1 MIDRRPSTSSSSQ
14 PRVDGKF
21 LAAGGRRFLVKG
33 VAYGTFA
40 PDPAG
45 GQFPTSDRIAQDF
58 GLMAEAGINT
68 VRTYTV
74 PSEPLLDEAARHGL
88 HVMVGM
94 PWAQH
99 TAFLDDPQLV
109 RQVRQD
115 AVATVRRLATHPAAL
130 MFAVGNEI
138 GPAIVRWHGQRRI
151 ERFLRD
157 LYEEIK
163 SAVPES
169 LLTYVNFPPTEYLDL
184 DAFDV
189 CAFNVYL
196 HREEDLRA
204 YLARLQQIAGAR
216 PLLLAEA
223 GADAVREGADGQ
235 ARITAMHLRAAFAE
249 GACGAV
255 AFSWTDEW
263 WRGGHSVEDWAFG
276 LVDAERQP
284 KPALV
289 AVETAF
295 RDAPFAPDERAR
307 WPKVSVI
314 VCAYNA
320 ADTLD
325 DCLSSLA
332 ALTYPN
338 CEVIVVNDGSR
349 DTTGAIAR
357 RHTGVRIVDV
367 PNGGLAAARNVGLA
381 AADGEIVAYTDAD
394 TRVDP
399 DWLTYLVQPFLT
411 QDVVGSGG
419 PNIVPQDDP
428 WIAQSVARAPGGPV
442 HVLLDD
448 RVAEHVPGCNMAFRR
463 DALLA
468 IGGFNPLFQ
477 CAGDDVDICWRLQAK
492 GLRIGFAPSAL
503 VWHHHRQT
511 IAAFWRQQV
520 GYGEGEVRLVA
531 HHPEKFAGSDMLW
544 RGRIYSPLPFIR
556 SFTRSRV
563 STGVWGTAAFPSVYS
578 TGARLLQFFPHSLA
592 WITASTVLLAVGAL
606 GQLTPSHG
614 AAWLLFALGALGWT
628 TTIVR
633 CVMFARRSDLKGLSA
648 IGQWS
653 SARSR
658 LLYQLLIA
666 WLHLLQP
673 LARMRGRA
681 RGMWTRP
688 QVVAP
693 VPVTPQASTITVP
706 SFRDARGAVLLLLGG
721 SVERSFWSESWVA
734 HPALLTELADVLRA
748 SRSSL
753 VVDVD
758 DGWRADR
765 DVSLA
770 CGSWGWLHVRAL
782 VEEHSDGR
790 CLARVGTH
798 LRPSLAGTVQ
808 ALALA
813 VPLVMVSSAALALRW
828 PLVNAVALMATVA
841 IGARATWQTTQ
852 ARTVLDRAL
861 TRVAAVRG
869 MALLPVPVV
878 VRGRVRRG
886 LPSAAG
892 ALQTTI
898 VAMLIGS
905 AGLGALSIARETMAP
920 DFATSVATVD
930 SWQATAGGVA
940 VGVSGDLFV
949 ANADGFIER
958 LRPRPPLDAV
968 WTADDVGTAGYP
980 VLGSPIP
987 FETAADIALAPNGDI
1002 YVADARNNRVCRIDR
1017 ATGKIVTIATI
1028 VRPGPGGPA
1037 GDARHRSPAERVALS
1052 GPSAVAVAHNG
1063 NLYIAD
1069 TLNNR
1074 IRIIEPATGLMRS
1087 IAGDGGTGDGAGIGD
1102 DGPALR
1108 AHLRQPSGLAVAPNG
1123 DLYIADTGHNRVR
1136 RIDASTGIITT
1147 VAGGGTA
1154 PTLGDGGPA
1163 TSASLAGPIGLALVS
1178 KDQQLTIYVADSL
1191 NDRVRVI
1198 DATGRIFTL
1207 TGPDRVVAP
1216 VRIAYHPAGWLY
1228 IKDASPDGVTAVAA
1242 TTPLRTDHALARAR
1256 GAGRRVM

>member
-1 MIDRRPSTSSSSQ
+1 MITDRRPSTSSSQ

-21 LAAGGRRFLVKG
+21 LAVGGRRFLVKG

-40 PDPAG
+40 PDPDG
-45 GQFPTSDRIAQDF
+45 VQFPASDRMAQDF
-58 GLMAEAGINT
+58 RLMAEAGINT

-74 PSEPLLDEAARHGL
+74 PPEPLLDEAARQGL
-88 HVMVGM
+88 RVMVGM

-99 TAFLDDPQLV
+99 IAFLDDPQLV
-109 RQVRQD
+109 RQIRQD
-115 AVATVRRLATHPAAL
+115 AVATVRRLAAPPAAL

-138 GPAIVRWHGQRRI
+138 APAIVRWHGQRRI

-157 LYEEIK
+157 LYEEVK
-163 SAVPES
+163 SAAPES
-169 LLTYVNFPPTEYLDL
+169 LLTYVNFPPTAYLDL
-184 DAFDV
+184 DVFDV
-189 CAFNVYL
+189 CAFNVYV

-223 GADAVREGADGQ
+223 GADSIREGADGQ

-249 GACGAV
+249 GACGAI

-289 AVETAF
+289 SVETVF
-295 RDAPFAPDERAR
+295 QDAPFTSDERAR

-357 RHTGVRIVDV
+357 LHAGVRIVEV

-381 AADGEIVAYTDAD
+381 AATGEIVAYTDAD

-419 PNIVPQDDP
+419 PNVVPQDDP
-428 WIAQSVARAPGGPV
+428 WIAQSVARSPGGPV

-468 IGGFNPLFQ
+468 IGGFNPVFQ
-477 CAGDDVDICWRLQAK
+477 RAGDDVDICWRLQAK

-511 IAAFWRQQV
+511 IGAFWRQQV
-520 GYGEGEVRLVA
+520 GYGEGEVWLVA

-563 STGVWGTAAFPSVYS
+563 STGVWGTAPFPSVYS

-592 WITASTVLLAVGAL
+592 WITASTVLLAAGAL
-606 GQLTPSHG
+606 GQLTPSHS
-614 AAWLLFALGALGWT
+614 AAWLLLALGALGWT

-658 LLYQLLIA
+658 LVYRLLIA

-673 LARMRGRA
+673 LARMRGRI
-681 RGMWTRP
+681 RGMWSRP

-693 VPVTPQASTITVP
+693 EHVTPQAWKTTVP
-706 SFRDARGAVLLLLGG
+706 SFGDARSAVSLLLGG
-721 SVERSFWSESWVA
+721 SVERSFWSQSWVA
-734 HPALLTELADVLRA
+734 HSTLLTELAGVLRA
-748 SRSSL
+748 ARPSPVIDL
-753 VVDVD
+753 D

-765 DVSLA
+765 DLSLA
-770 CGSWGWLHVRAL
+770 CGGWGWLHVRLL
-782 VEEHSDGR
+782 VEEHQDGR
-790 CLARVGTH
+790 SLARVGTH

-813 VPLVMVSSAALALRW
+813 VPLVMAASAALALRW
-828 PLVNAVALMATVA
+828 PLVSAAALLAAVAIAV
-841 IGARATWQTTQ
+841 RATWQTAHT
-852 ARTVLDRAL
+852 REAL
-861 TRVAAVRG
+861 TRALARVTAVRG
-869 MALLPVPVV
+869 MVPLSVQPVEV
-878 VRGRVRRG
+878 RVRRR
-886 LPSAAG
+886 LPSVAG
-892 ALQTTI
+892 AIQTAI
-898 VAMLIGS
+898 VAMLVGS
-905 AGLGALSIARETMAP
+905 AGLGALSIARETMATHS
-920 DFATSVATVD
+920 ATSVATAD
-930 SWQATAGGVA
+930 AWQAAAGGVA
-940 VGVSGDLFV
+940 VGLSGDLYV
-949 ANADGFIER
+949 ANGDGFIER

-968 WTADDVGTAGYP
+968 WTADDIGTAGYP

-1017 ATGKIVTIATI
+1017 ATGKIVTI
-1028 VRPGPGGPA
+1028 VQPPGPHGFTR
-1037 GDARHRSPAERVALS
+1037 DANYRNPTEAVALS

-1063 NLYIAD
+1063 DLYVAD

-1074 IRIIEPATGLMRS
+1074 VRIIGHTTGLIRT
-1087 IAGDGGTGDGAGIGD
+1087 IAGDGATGDGGVGD

-1108 AHLRQPSGLAVAPNG
+1108 AHLKGPSGLAVAPNG

-1136 RIDASTGIITT
+1136 RVHALTGIITT
-1147 VAGGGTA
+1147 VAGDGTA
-1154 PTLGDGGPA
+1154 GALGDGGPA
-1163 TSASLAGPIGLALVS
+1163 TGASLAAPMGLALVS

-1198 DATGRIFTL
+1198 DAAGRISTL
-1207 TGPDRVVAP
+1207 SGPDRVVAP

-1242 TTPLRTDHALARAR
+1242 TTPLRTDHAIARAR